1 LCKKERKKACIDFL
15 HPPRSACSKKR
26 VRKYPEI
33 LYRYTHPNNMKKAKP
48 ILALV
53 ACGLLMSGGFSQV
66 AATPISGS
74 ISFFGSAT
82 ASGSSSA
89 GSTTI
94 DFGTNWDF
102 LTGTGIYTSIL
113 FLTPATFTDFSFT
126 GDGLAAALGGPIAP
140 LWSLTYSGNT
150 YTFDLLALTSAHV
163 DAGSMA
169 FTGNGLLHATG
180 YDNTAAS
187 FGLTGSGN
195 NYVFTLSFTTD
206 AATVPEPSSAALVG
220 VGLALSAAAIYYR
233 RRRRQTA

>member
-1 LCKKERKKACIDFL
+1 
-15 HPPRSACSKKR
+15 
-26 VRKYPEI
+26 
-33 LYRYTHPNNMKKAKP
+33 MKKSKT

-53 ACGLLMSGGFSQV
+53 ACGLLMGGAFSQV
-66 AATPISGS
+66 CAAPISGS

-82 ASGSSSA
+82 ASGSSGP

-94 DFGTNWDF
+94 DFGSNWDF

-113 FLTPATFTDFSFT
+113 FLTPTAFTDFSFT
-126 GDGLAAALGGPIAP
+126 GDGLSASLGPVPPTVSP

-150 YTFDLLALTSAHV
+150 YTFDLLSLTSAHV

-169 FTGNGLLHATG
+169 FTGSGLLHATG
-180 YDNTAAS
+180 YDDTAAT

-195 NYVFTLSFTTD
+195 NYVFTLSFTTN
-206 AATVPEPSSAALVG
+206 AASVPEPSSAALVG

-233 RRRRQTA
+233 RRRQTA

>member
-1 LCKKERKKACIDFL
+1 
-15 HPPRSACSKKR
+15 
-26 VRKYPEI
+26 
-33 LYRYTHPNNMKKAKP
+33 MKKTKT

-53 ACGLLMSGGFSQV
+53 ACGLLMGGAFSQV
-66 AATPISGS
+66 YAGTPISGS

-82 ASGSSSA
+82 ASGSTGP

-94 DFGTNWDF
+94 DFGNNWDF

-126 GDGLAAALGGPIAP
+126 GDGLAAALGGPVAP

-150 YTFDLLALTSAHV
+150 YTFDLLSLTSAHV
-163 DAGSMA
+163 DQGSMA

-206 AATVPEPSSAALVG
+206 AATVPEPNSAALVG
-220 VGLALSAAAIYYR
+220 VGLALCAAAIYYR
-233 RRRRQTA
+233 RRNRQSA

>member
-1 LCKKERKKACIDFL
+1 MNR
-15 HPPRSACSKKR
+15 
-26 VRKYPEI
+26 
-33 LYRYTHPNNMKKAKP
+33 AKTL
-48 ILALV
+48 LALV
-53 ACGLLMSGGFSQV
+53 ACGLLMGGAFSEV
-66 AATPISGS
+66 NGTPISGS

-82 ASGSSSA
+82 ASGAS
-89 GSTTI
+89 GPGNTTI

-102 LTGTGIYTSIL
+102 LTGTGIYSGIL

-150 YTFDLLALTSAHV
+150 YTFDLLSLTNAHV
-163 DAGSMA
+163 DSGAMA

-206 AATVPEPSSAALVG
+206 AATVPEPGSAVLVG
-220 VGLALSAAAIYYR
+220 LGLGAGGVAAY